1 MVSKSP
7 KVRSS
12 EQPLNNDPI
21 YIRLCAIFRS
31 FHDSVLRAII
41 SYSIPLNSQ
50 LVFTVSLWG
59 MRVVF

>member
-12 EQPLNNDPI
+12 EQPLNNEPI

-31 FHDSVLRAII
+31 FSVLCAII